1 MAPPVLNAGTTMKL
15 ASSLPLGVALLAF
28 GAGSL
33 TVAQAA
39 TIDPFYAPSYS
50 MTDLGSISGLPGPY
64 GGLTV
69 LAGDTNT
76 LLIGGNANNSSGAIY
91 SVGVN
96 RDIDGHITGFSSGA
110 TLFSTAPYIDGGL
123 SYGPDGVLFYA
134 GYPTNQ
140 LGQIKPGSTTPDK
153 IIDLADFGVTGSVG
167 SMMFVPTG
175 QPGAGLLKAV
185 SYSTGAWYT
194 LGLTPDGSGT
204 FDVTSAT
211 YVTTIGGGP
220 EGIAYVP
227 TGSALFSSPSI
238 LVAEWGA
245 GNVVSYEVD
254 ANGDPILSSKKMF
267 ISGLSG
273 AEGALIDPVTGDF
286 LFSTFGGGD
295 HVVRVSGGFVAP
307 PPPTGVP
314 DGGSVVMLF
323 GAALGALVAL
333 RRRCA

>member
-1 MAPPVLNAGTTMKL
+1 MTNHPFLRSVV
-15 ASSLPLGVALLAF
+15 SSVALA
-28 GAGSL
+28 AASL
-33 TVAQAA
+33 TAVSAA
-39 TIDPFYAPSYS
+39 TIDPFYAGGYT
-50 MTDLGSISGLPGPY
+50 MTDLGSIAGLPAPA

-69 LAGDTNT
+69 LAGDNNT
-76 LLIGGNANNSSGAIY
+76 LLIGGSANNSGGAIY
-91 SVGVN
+91 SVGVT
-96 RDIDGHITGFSSGA
+96 RDVGGHITGFSGSA
-110 TLFSTAPYIDGGL
+110 TLFSTAPFIDGGL
-123 SYGPDGVLFYA
+123 SYGPGGVLFYT

-140 LGQIKPGSTTPDK
+140 LGQIKSGSTTPDK
-153 IIDLADFGVTGSVG
+153 ITNLSSLGVSGSVG

-175 QPGAGLLKAV
+175 QPGAGQLKAV

-194 LGLTPDGSGT
+194 LGYAPDGNGT
-204 FDVTSAT
+204 FDITSAT
-211 YVTTIGGGP
+211 YVTSIGGGP

-227 TGSALFSSPSI
+227 TGSALFSTASI

-254 ANGDPILSSKKMF
+254 ANGDPLVGTRKMF

-295 HVVRVSGGFVAP
+295 HVVRVSGGFVPP

-314 DGGSVVMLF
+314 DGGSMSLLVGGAF
-323 GAALGALVAL
+323 AALLAV
-333 RRRCA
+333 RRRLLA